1 MVKKESG
8 FNFWGILD
16 FIAGLSGKVNDIIV
30 STEEKIIQKVYSTVL
45 LISGLIFLSLSF
57 VFLMSEYSILSQGW
71 SFLMMGIIL
80 VMVSLIIKNRALN
93 RIAKRRGK

>member
-57 VFLMSEYSILSQGW
+57 VFLMNEYSILSQGW
-71 SFLMMGIIL
+71 SFLIMGIIL

-93 RIAKRRGK
+93 RIAKRMGK

>member
-16 FIAGLSGKVNDIIV
+16 FISGLSGKVNDIIV

-71 SFLMMGIIL
+71 SFLVMGIIL